1 LSFHTPTSRKEIR
14 EMVGARLGKT
24 FATTSQ
30 LNDVN
35 REINLAFATIASQAV
50 EAFEASEVTVDL
62 LSHIDLDAY
71 SVGVV
76 LPTLPTPSAI
86 INDRILEFRV
96 APGGGLLSTLTT
108 PWVPTTDKTWDGR
121 YWLRF
126 TVTSGGTEQVY
137 EIQTR
142 EWWVSVVAGQTGNE
156 TRYFVSLVNPLPF
169 VIPVGSVQ
177 TRVEIFQKYVVMPA
191 DVAELGRALYTMD
204 TLNNEVELVSPG
216 TNEHWYTRGS
226 SPLVKGEPRHIARG
240 PKITIES
247 PRFTPSTDLG
257 SSGTWVG
264 DFNRGSFEFCYTFVW
279 GSRTGRVL
287 GEGSRGVTEPLF
299 ESPPSA
305 IVARDH
311 NTLGSTGSIILT
323 AENIDVRLGFD
334 HSTLSGSIY
343 RGRSGLRIRWY
354 VRIKSVITASG
365 SLYNNV
371 GASDVFYLLKEIE
384 PTDTVTSTASFTWT
398 GADIPD
404 FERPLFASPG
414 YHGYEVYPI
423 TNRPLSLR
431 GRARR
436 VPPALTDDY
445 MVAPMHRDGL
455 QALVNLTC
463 HQMKLND
470 GDTAGAA
477 DYYGRY
483 AMFIE
488 EFRARHGQPGGV
500 IDPAT
505 IVSAGRGTV
514 VTFER
519 ITVP

>member
-71 SVGVV
+71 GVGVKI
-76 LPTLPTPSAI
+76 PTSPSVPTI
-86 INDRILEFRV
+86 INDRVLEFRT
-96 APGGGLLSTLTT
+96 AADGLLATLTT
-108 PWVPTTDKTWDGR
+108 PWVPTTNKTWDGR

-126 TVTSGGTEQVY
+126 TILADSTEQVY

-142 EWWVSVVAGQTGNE
+142 EWWSFTAPPPASPDV
-156 TRYFVSLVNPLPF
+156 RYFVSLVNPLPF
-169 VIPVGSVQ
+169 TIAAGSVQ

>member
-1 LSFHTPTSRKEIR
+1 MTAHTPTSRKAIR
-14 EMVGARLGKT
+14 DKVGHRLGKT
-24 FATTSQ
+24 FPSTTQ
-30 LNDVN
+30 LAAVN
-35 REINLAFATIASQAV
+35 EEINTAVAEMAAQAV
-50 EAFEASEVTVDL
+50 EAFEAAEVMADL
-62 LSHIDLDAY
+62 LPHINLDTY
-71 SVGVV
+71 SVGVKIPSSPSV
-76 LPTLPTPSAI
+76 PTI
-86 INDRILEFRV
+86 INDRVLEFRT
-96 APGGGLLSTLTT
+96 AADGLLATLTT

-142 EWWVSVVAGQTGNE
+142 EWWSFTAPPPAAPDV
-156 TRYFVSLVNPLPF
+156 RYFVSLVNPLPF
-169 VIPVGSVQ
+169 VIPAGSVQ
-177 TRVEIFQKYVVMPA
+177 TKVEIFQKYVVMPA
-191 DVAELGRALYTMD
+191 DVAEMSEKFRTMD
-204 TLNNEVELVSPG
+204 SFVYDVAVLSPNTHHMNFAARTSPMETGEV
-216 TNEHWYTRGS
+216 
-226 SPLVKGEPRHIARG
+226 RHIHRG
-240 PKITIES
+240 PKIAIES

-287 GEGSRGVTEPLF
+287 GEGSRGITEPLF

-311 NTLGSTGSIILT
+311 GTLGSTGSIILT

-404 FERPLFASPG
+404 FERRLFPSPG
-414 YHGYEVYPI
+414 YHGYVPWPAPSRALAIVGY
-423 TNRPLSLR
+423 
-431 GRARR
+431 ARR
-436 VPPALTDDY
+436 VPASLEDDY
-445 MVAPMHRDGL
+445 AAVNIHRDGL
-455 QALVNLTC
+455 SALVDLVC
-463 HQMKLND
+463 SGLKQND
-470 GDTAGAA
+470 GDEAGAQLYA
-477 DYYGRY
+477 LRY
-483 AMFIE
+483 KEKIE
-488 EFRARHGQPGGV
+488 FFRARHGQPGGV

-505 IVSAGRGTV
+505 ITTAGLDQYYPQP
-514 VTFER
+514 R
-519 ITVP
+519 IRQP